1 MLLGKIYTEN
11 TPRLKQEVFLK
22 KVDVPN
28 TDPLGLFK
36 RVPIPLT
43 QNGSKKGLPSLVV
56 KRVQVL
62 IGECLSKKDP

>member
-43 QNGSKKGLPSLVV
+43 KNRSKKGLPSLAV
-56 KRVQVL
+56 KEPR
-62 IGECLSKKDP
+62 C